1 MTDILSAFLGLVA
14 KFLLDNCSSLYDC
27 WDNVIP
33 AAAAAVGAG
42 AAAVLAGGLL
52 LNPEN
57 QPGPLGDEPPGVPLT
72 PPLPGHSYTS
82 SQPFQPSQ
90 PVGMSGVGPAGPAGP
105 AMPAPGGHSTPPPTP
120 PGSSIPVPGVI
131 GAVGVA
137 GGVGAA
143 ASSVASPRQGS
154 GSAAGSDTSDDSAE
168 EAACP
173 QADPTLFGLPDN
185 NTRQDCTGS
194 RAGLGP
200 THTGIDFTSLDE
212 RGQVRLLPFDACVS
226 GTVSFVGGP
235 FNMVEVTLKNGSR
248 MQFLHASR
256 TYVRVGEKV
265 GSTTRLGVTGGTGP
279 QGPNQYEPHLHIQAL
294 DKDDNLIDPDCAL
307 AGKEDRKLKVNA
319 PKTKGRKKQ
328 PAASTAQQTA
338 PTPPQ
343 SPTMPLTPPS
353 PAMLMCGTCGMSN
366 PSGSGFCGRCGRPLV
381 QSAPQPGM
389 TCGRCGLFNPPGA
402 AFCGRCGTRLHHG

>member
-1 MTDILSAFLGLVA
+1 MTDILSAFLGLIA

-52 LNPEN
+52 LSPEN

-72 PPLPGHSYTS
+72 PPLPG
-82 SQPFQPSQ
+82 QPFQPSQ
-90 PVGMSGVGPAGPAGP
+90 PVGMSGVGPAGHAGS
-105 AMPAPGGHSTPPPTP
+105 AMPPPGGYSAPPPTP
-120 PGSSIPVPGVI
+120 PSSSIPVPGVI

-137 GGVGAA
+137 GGAGVA

-168 EAACP
+168 DEACP

-194 RAGLGP
+194 RPGLG
-200 THTGIDFTSLDE
+200 HAYTGIDFTSLDE

-248 MQFLHASR
+248 MQFLHASQ
-256 TYVRVGEKV
+256 TYVRVGERV

-279 QGPNQYEPHLHIQAL
+279 EGRSQYEPHLHIQAL
-294 DKDDNLIDPDCAL
+294 DKDGNLIDPDCAL
-307 AGKEDRKLKVNA
+307 AGKEDRKLKVSA

-328 PAASTAQQTA
+328 PSASSAQQAA

-353 PAMLMCGTCGMSN
+353 PAAMLMCGTCGMSN
-366 PSGSGFCGRCGRPLV
+366 PFGSGFCGRCGRPLA
-381 QSAPQPGM
+381 QFAPQPGM

-402 AFCGRCGTRLHHG
+402 AFCGRCGTRL